1 MEGGFLH
8 PLKLPFPMG
17 LTCIHQPT
25 KPHQIMLRIGCITSA
40 IIYYVATKGD
50 SQMAVLSWLDNK
62 TVTVLAKTAPDMLT
76 HTETDPSAS
85 LTGKTDCANSTCTTA
100 RDQKKSEHYDD

>member
-1 MEGGFLH
+1 
-8 PLKLPFPMG
+8 
-17 LTCIHQPT
+17 
-25 KPHQIMLRIGCITSA
+25 MLQIGCITSA

-85 LTGKTDCANSTCTTA
+85 LTGKADCANSTCTTA